1 MFKAC
6 CDMTR
11 YYLSH
16 LFHVHVL
23 SKGTNLMQ
31 AIFFLYL
38 YAHFITY
45 LVHLQS
51 VQKFALTKFTSF
63 YCVHLKWCIPIS
75 VLLIIQIYA
84 LYFLIPWSLY
94 VNSFNKKWYS
104 LFHRGW
110 FTCFITFYRLIL
122 TQKNIKALDLQIPV
136 ISSSNLVK
144 SWFDIWTSLK
154 RC

>member
-1 MFKAC
+1 MNKPNAG
-6 CDMTR
+6 
-11 YYLSH
+11 Y
-16 LFHVHVL
+16 
-23 SKGTNLMQ
+23 
-31 AIFFLYL
+31 FFLYL
-38 YAHFITY
+38 YAHSLTY

-84 LYFLIPWSLY
+84 LYFLISWSLY

>member
-1 MFKAC
+1 MNKPNAG
-6 CDMTR
+6 
-11 YYLSH
+11 Y
-16 LFHVHVL
+16 
-23 SKGTNLMQ
+23 
-31 AIFFLYL
+31 FFLYL
-38 YAHFITY
+38 YAHSLTY

-84 LYFLIPWSLY
+84 LYFPIPWSLY